1 MSVHGADRSDLKDD
15 RGSTLPLSLT
25 IVLTVRPQG
34 LFDPLRSIQRGMLYL
49 IPRREL
55 ERFIEEEAK
64 GPPLPEYVTRPPDE
78 ATSSELGPRWRTDES
93 VRTLPHAADEVI
105 IDLAAARR
113 RLRPSHQA
121 ERFVNLRQGSFEG
134 DSATRRGEFASVAPP
149 TGSPCGAGSRCAQLP
164 GI

>member
-1 MSVHGADRSDLKDD
+1 
-15 RGSTLPLSLT
+15 
-25 IVLTVRPQG
+25 
-34 LFDPLRSIQRGMLYL
+34 MLYL
-49 IPRREL
+49 IPRREP

-64 GPPLPEYVTRPPDE
+64 GPPLPEYVTRAPDE

-93 VRTLPHAADEVI
+93 VRTLPHAADEVVV
-105 IDLAAARR
+105 DLAAARR

-134 DSATRRGEFASVAPP
+134 DSATRRGEFSSVAPP